1 MKKHS
6 LVIALCLCAACA
18 LFADTSARE
27 GIHCYTMDNGLEVFI
42 AENHVV
48 PLVYIEIAVR
58 AGAITQTPDTAGLF
72 HLYEHMMFKGNA
84 LYPDAAAVNRALS
97 DLGVASWNGTTGVN
111 HVNYYF
117 TIPSDKLEE
126 GLAFWNAAI
135 RSPLMDERE
144 LESEKKVVLSEIEG
158 GKADTSKVFHKYL
171 SATLFPDAP
180 YKTDSAGS
188 FRVVRG
194 ATVASLRAIQAE
206 FYVPNNA
213 ALFIGGDVSPDE
225 AFDLAKRIFGTWQRG
240 EAQKPMLHQNPAPF
254 DSHRYCVMPSER
266 VSSELAQIMVEF
278 RGPDADFDIE
288 DTYATDYL
296 MYLTDEPDGI
306 FVRRLYEN
314 EELKIPD
321 FNDSWAS
328 YSTVRATGMIQFGT
342 LVTDTEA
349 DLATRAKKLV
359 SLIQDEVIP
368 ELVASKKLYKRA
380 YKTRIVERVQDAHI
394 KGTQTAAGELK
405 SLRSWWVNTGV
416 DYYFDYY
423 DRLKAVTQQD
433 VQAVAAKYI
442 SGKYALVSVL
452 VNPEVYEKV
461 REDFVREGFYEI
473 QADERLWWERE
484 PYASAHADEAA
495 AGGGGGA
502 SGTPV
507 LGDASTDAAGDV
519 AGGAETQAGGV
530 AQATDDTGAS
540 GGEAEAGGDGGASA
554 EGVLAAQDVA
564 SGTPAGAAL
573 AAEWASGDIYVPR
586 GGGSAHKA
594 MPLRRDVEL
603 RRLKNGIPV
612 YFYHTDSDV
621 VCAAI
626 FCKGGAANLTPQTSG
641 LETTLFSFMSKSSK
655 KYSYEARSK
664 FYNDTSSKIGYISK
678 LSGTALYMTSLQKH
692 LDKTLNLFTDGFL
705 HPTFEKEEY
714 EAKMKDLRQR
724 VQAILNTPDKLLA
737 YTISQAIYKG
747 HPYEAK
753 TFATPLSID
762 NITVEAMRAHH
773 ESLLAAGDIFVVV
786 AGNVDAERITKKLSK
801 TLGKL
806 KVQRQA
812 HQQQTIP
819 QITIQEQ
826 PPVVLRLPS
835 SAGTA
840 NVSRVFSSPPNAH
853 PDFMPCVLA
862 GEVYSDIL
870 FNVVREH
877 YGICYTPQSY
887 VIGSKAPYGVE
898 HLYKVSDF
906 EHFFA
911 ATAEARGYMESGLVV
926 ERTGEEGSYEFSP
939 LKDRIE
945 SYKSSYIN
953 QTYAGRQTSKDL
965 VEHLGYNLLQFDDID
980 FDLKQLEQLR
990 TTEAGDVRR
999 VFKKYWV
1006 DSPSAWFAVTGEEET
1021 LSFSK

>member
-6 LVIALCLCAACA
+6 LIIAFCLCAVLRCFGQA
-18 LFADTSARE
+18 ADE
-27 GIHCYTMDNGLEVFI
+27 DIHCYKMGNGLEVFI

-58 AGAITQTPDTAGLF
+58 AGAITQTPETAGLF

-111 HVNYYF
+111 HVNYFF
-117 TIPSDKLEE
+117 TIPAEKLEA

-135 RSPLMDERE
+135 RSPLMDARE
-144 LESEKKVVLSEIEG
+144 SENEKKVVLSEIEG

-180 YKTDSAGS
+180 YKTDTAGS
-188 FRVVRG
+188 FDVVRG
-194 ATVASLRAIQAE
+194 ATVASLRSIQAE

-213 ALFIGGDVSPDE
+213 ALFIGGDVEADE

-240 EAQKPMLHQNPAPF
+240 EEQKPMLRQNPAPF
-254 DSHRYCVMPSER
+254 ASHRYCVMPSER
-266 VSSELAQIMVEF
+266 VSSDLAQIMIEF
-278 RGPDADFDIE
+278 RGPDTDFDIE

-296 MYLTDEPDGI
+296 IYLMDEPDGI

-314 EELKIPD
+314 KELKIPD
-321 FNDSWAS
+321 FNDSWAT
-328 YSTVRATGMIQFGT
+328 YSTVRTTGTIEFGT
-342 LVTDTEA
+342 LVTDTET
-349 DLATRAKKLV
+349 DLAARTKKLV
-359 SLIQDEVIP
+359 SLIQDEVIG
-368 ELVASKKLYKRA
+368 EIVASKKLYKSA
-380 YKTRIVERVQDAHI
+380 YKARIAERVQDSHI
-394 KGTQTAAGELK
+394 KGTQTAAGKLK
-405 SLRSWWVNTGV
+405 SLRRWWVNTGV
-416 DYYFDYY
+416 DYYSSYFDK
-423 DRLKAVTQQD
+423 LKAVTQQD
-433 VQAVAAKYI
+433 VQDVAAKYI
-442 SGKYALVSVL
+442 TGKSALVSVL
-452 VNPEVYEKV
+452 VNPNVYERV
-461 REDFVREGFYEI
+461 REEFVREGFYEI
-473 QADERLWWERE
+473 RADEPLWWERE
-484 PYASAHADEAA
+484 PYAAAHADEAA
-495 AGGGGGA
+495 GGA
-502 SGTPV
+502 QEATADDSGTD
-507 LGDASTDAAGDV
+507 G
-519 AGGAETQAGGV
+519 E
-530 AQATDDTGAS
+530 
-540 GGEAEAGGDGGASA
+540 EAEAASW
-554 EGVLAAQDVA
+554 G
-564 SGTPAGAAL
+564 
-573 AAEWASGDIYVPR
+573 SGDIYVPR
-586 GGGSAHKA
+586 GGGSLHKA
-594 MPLRRDVEL
+594 MPLSRDVE
-603 RRLKNGIPV
+603 RRTLKNGIPV
-612 YFYHTDSDV
+612 YFYHTDSEV

-626 FCKGGAANLTPQTSG
+626 FCRGGAANLTPQTSG
-641 LETTLFSFMSKSSK
+641 LETTLFSFMSKSSAR
-655 KYSYEARSK
+655 YSYEARSK

-692 LDKTLNLFTDGFL
+692 VDKMLALFTDGFL
-705 HPTFEKEEY
+705 HPTFEDEEY

-724 VQAILNTPDKLLA
+724 VQSILNTPDKLLA

-753 TFATPLSID
+753 TFATPLSLD

-786 AGNVDAERITKKLSK
+786 AGNVDADRITKKLSK

-812 HQQQTIP
+812 HQQQPIP

-840 NVSRVFSSPPNAH
+840 NASRVFSSPPNTH
-853 PDFMPCVLA
+853 RDFMPCVLA

-877 YGICYTPQSY
+877 YGICYSPQSY

-906 EHFFA
+906 DHFFA
-911 ATAEARGYMESGLVV
+911 ATEEARGYMERGLVV
-926 ERTGEEGSYEFSP
+926 DRTNEEGSYEFSP
-939 LKDRIE
+939 LSERIE
-945 SYKSSYIN
+945 SYKSAYVN
-953 QTYAGRQTSKDL
+953 QVYADRQTSMDL
-965 VEHLGYNLLQFDDID
+965 VDSLGYNLLQFDDID

-990 TTEAGDVRR
+990 TTKADDVRR

-1006 DSPSAWFAVTGEEET
+1006 DAPSAWFAVTGQDET

>member
-6 LVIALCLCAACA
+6 LTLALCLCATLS
-18 LFADTSARE
+18 LFADAASE

-58 AGAITQTPDTAGLF
+58 AGAITQTPQTAGLF

-97 DLGVASWNGTTGVN
+97 ELGVASWNGTTGVN

-135 RSPLMDERE
+135 RSPLMNARE

-158 GKADTSKVFHKYL
+158 GKADPSKVFHKYL

-194 ATVASLRAIQAE
+194 ATVASLRAIQEE

-213 ALFIGGDVSPDE
+213 ALFIGGDVEADE
-225 AFDLAKRIFGTWQRG
+225 AYELACCIFGTWQRG

-254 DSHRYCVMPSER
+254 DSHRYCVMPSDR
-266 VSSELAQIMVEF
+266 VSEELAQIMIEF

-306 FVRRLYEN
+306 FVRRLYES

-328 YSTVRATGMIQFGT
+328 YSTVRATGTIQFGT

-349 DLATRAKKLV
+349 DLAARAKKLV

-368 ELVASKKLYKRA
+368 QIVASKKLYKRA
-380 YKTRIVERVQDAHI
+380 YKTRIIERVQDAHI
-394 KGTQTAAGELK
+394 KGTQTAAGKLK

-416 DYYFDYY
+416 DYYFGYY

-452 VNPEVYEKV
+452 VNPEVYERV
-461 REDFVREGFYEI
+461 REEFVREGFYEI

-495 AGGGGGA
+495 ADDSA
-502 SGTPV
+502 SATPV
-507 LGDASTDAAGDV
+507 LGDATANGT
-519 AGGAETQAGGV
+519 GGEVPADGE
-530 AQATDDTGAS
+530 AQAAPEVS
-540 GGEAEAGGDGGASA
+540 GDSGASA
-554 EGVLAAQDVA
+554 EDALVAQDEAGDSSAGGEPAVGGA
-564 SGTPAGAAL
+564 GGTLAGGAT
-573 AAEWASGDIYVPR
+573 EWEAGDIYVPR

-594 MPLRRDVEL
+594 MPLSRDVE
-603 RRLKNGIPV
+603 RRTLKNGIPV

-626 FCKGGAANLTPQTSG
+626 FCKGGSENLTPQTSG
-641 LETTLFSFMSKSSK
+641 LETTLFSFMSKSSA

-692 LDKTLNLFTDGFL
+692 VDKTLALLTDGFL
-705 HPTFEKEEY
+705 HPTFEDEEY
-714 EAKMKDLRQR
+714 EAKVKDLRQR

-737 YTISQAIYKG
+737 YTISDTIYKG

-753 TFATPLSID
+753 TFVTPLSID

-773 ESLLAAGDIFVVV
+773 SSLLAAADIFVVV
-786 AGNVDAERITKKLSK
+786 SGNVDSGRISKKLSK
-801 TLGKL
+801 TLGKI
-806 KVQRQA
+806 KVQRNPSA
-812 HQQQTIP
+812 HQQQPIP
-819 QITIQEQ
+819 QITIAEQ
-826 PPVVLRLPS
+826 PPVVLRLAS

-840 NVSRVFSSPPNAH
+840 NVSRVFQSPPNAH

-898 HLYKVSDF
+898 HLYKVSDY
-906 EHFFA
+906 EHFFG
-911 ATAEARGYMESGLVV
+911 ATQEARGYMESGLVV
-926 ERTGEEGSYEFSP
+926 ERTNEEGAFEFSP

-990 TTEAGDVRR
+990 TTQAGDVRR

-1006 DSPSAWFAVTGEEET
+1006 DAPSAWFAVTGEDEV
-1021 LSFSK
+1021 LRFSK

>member
-6 LVIALCLCAACA
+6 LVIAFCLCALLHC
-18 LFADTSARE
+18 FGQSADE
-27 GIHCYTMDNGLEVFI
+27 GIHRYTMDNGLEVFVS
-42 AENHVV
+42 ENHVV

-84 LYPDAAAVNRALS
+84 LYPDAASVNRALS

-144 LESEKKVVLSEIEG
+144 LENEKKVVLSEIEG
-158 GKADTSKVFHKYL
+158 GKADTAKVFHKYL

-188 FRVVRG
+188 FRVVKG
-194 ATVASLRAIQAE
+194 ATVEQLRAIQRE

-213 ALFIGGDVSPDE
+213 ALFIGGDVE
-225 AFDLAKRIFGTWQRG
+225 ADAAYDLAKRIFGTWQRG
-240 EAQKPMLHQNPAPF
+240 EEQKPMLRQNPAPF
-254 DSHRYCVMPSER
+254 DSHHYCVMPSEQ
-266 VSSELAQIMVEF
+266 VSEELAQIMIEF
-278 RGPDADFDIE
+278 RGPDADFDRE

-306 FVRRLYEN
+306 FVRRLYES

-328 YSTVRATGMIQFGT
+328 YSTVRATGTIEFGT
-342 LVTDTEA
+342 LVTDT
-349 DLATRAKKLV
+349 DNNLAARAKKLV
-359 SLIQDEVIP
+359 SLIQDEVTP
-368 ELVASKKLYKRA
+368 ELVASKKLYKSA
-380 YKTRIVERVQDAHI
+380 YKARIVEQVQDAHI
-394 KGTQTAAGELK
+394 KSTQTAAGALK

-416 DYYFDYY
+416 DYYFGYY
-423 DRLKAVTQQD
+423 DNLAAVTQQD
-433 VQAVAAKYI
+433 VQDVVAKYI
-442 SGKYALVSVL
+442 TGKSALVSVL
-452 VNPEVYEKV
+452 VNPAVYERT
-461 REDFVREGFYEI
+461 REEFVREGFYEI
-473 QADERLWWERE
+473 QPDEPLWWERE
-484 PYASAHADEAA
+484 PYAAAHT
-495 AGGGGGA
+495 GVGA
-502 SGTPV
+502 SGASEE
-507 LGDASTDAAGDV
+507 DA
-519 AGGAETQAGGV
+519 
-530 AQATDDTGAS
+530 
-540 GGEAEAGGDGGASA
+540 
-554 EGVLAAQDVA
+554 LAARDEA
-564 SGTPAGAAL
+564 SGTSASGSAA
-573 AAEWASGDIYVPR
+573 ADWDAGDIYVPR
-586 GGGSAHKA
+586 GGGSAHQA
-594 MPLRRDVEL
+594 MPLSRDTERRT
-603 RRLKNGIPV
+603 LKNGIPV

-621 VCAAI
+621 VGAAI

-641 LETTLFSFMSKSSK
+641 LETTLFSFMSKSSR

-705 HPTFEKEEY
+705 HPTFEADEY
-714 EAKMKDLRQR
+714 EAKMKDLRQH

-753 TFATPLSID
+753 TFVTALSVD

-786 AGNVDAERITKKLSK
+786 SGNVDSERITKKLSS

-806 KVQRQA
+806 KVQRKPTSQKV
-812 HQQQTIP
+812 IP

-840 NVSRVFSSPPNAH
+840 NVSRVFSSPPNSH

-926 ERTGEEGSYEFSP
+926 DRTNEEGSYEFSP
-939 LKDRIE
+939 LEERIE
-945 SYKSSYIN
+945 SYKSSYVN

-990 TTEAGDVRR
+990 TTEVSDVSR

-1006 DSPSAWFAVTGEEET
+1006 DAPSAWFAVTGPEET
-1021 LSFSK
+1021 LSFSKP

>member
-6 LVIALCLCAACA
+6 LILALCLCAA
-18 LFADTSARE
+18 LSVFADAASE
-27 GIHCYTMDNGLEVFI
+27 GILCYTMDNGLEVFV

-97 DLGVASWNGTTGVN
+97 ELGVASWNGTTGVN

-117 TIPSDKLEE
+117 TIPADKLEE

-144 LESEKKVVLSEIEG
+144 LEGEKKVVLSEIEG

-194 ATVASLRAIQAE
+194 ATAASLRSIQEE

-225 AFDLAKRIFGTWQRG
+225 AYELAKRIFGTWQRG
-240 EAQKPMLHQNPAPF
+240 EAQKPMLRQNPAPF
-254 DSHRYCVMPSER
+254 DDHRYCVMPSDR
-266 VSSELAQIMVEF
+266 VSSDLAQIMIEF

-306 FVRRLYEN
+306 FVRRLYES

-328 YSTVRATGMIQFGT
+328 YSTVRTTGTIQFGT
-342 LVTDTEA
+342 LVTDTET
-349 DLATRAKKLV
+349 DLAARAKKLV
-359 SLIQDEVIP
+359 SLIQDEVTP

-394 KGTQTAAGELK
+394 KNTQTAAGKLK

-442 SGKYALVSVL
+442 TGKSALVSVL
-452 VNPEVYEKV
+452 VNPEVYERV

-473 QADERLWWERE
+473 QPDEPLWWERE
-484 PYASAHADEAA
+484 PYASAYADEAA
-495 AGGGGGA
+495 ADDSA
-502 SGTPV
+502 SATPV
-507 LGDASTDAAGDV
+507 LGDATANGTGCEAPADG
-519 AGGAETQAGGV
+519 E
-530 AQATDDTGAS
+530 AQAAPEVS
-540 GGEAEAGGDGGASA
+540 GDSGASA
-554 EGVLAAQDVA
+554 ED
-564 SGTPAGAAL
+564 AL
-573 AAEWASGDIYVPR
+573 AARDEAGDSSAGAEPATGDAGSTPAIEAVATEWGSGDIYVPR

-594 MPLRRDVEL
+594 MPLRRDIEV

-641 LETTLFSFMSKSSK
+641 LETTLFSFMSKSSA
-655 KYSYEARSK
+655 KYSYETRSK

-692 LDKTLNLFTDGFL
+692 VDKTLALFTDGFL
-705 HPTFEKEEY
+705 HPTFEPDEY
-714 EAKMKDLRQR
+714 EAKVKDLRQR

-737 YTISQAIYKG
+737 YTISDAIYKG
-747 HPYEAK
+747 HPYETK
-753 TFATPLSID
+753 TYVTPLSID

-773 ESLLAAGDIFVVV
+773 ESLLAAAGIFVVV
-786 AGNVDAERITKKLSK
+786 SGNVDAKRITKTLSK
-801 TLGKL
+801 TLGKI
-806 KVQRQA
+806 KVQRNPTSQKP
-812 HQQQTIP
+812 IP
-819 QITIQEQ
+819 QVTIQEE
-826 PPVVLRLPS
+826 PPVVLRLAS

-840 NVSRVFSSPPNAH
+840 NVSRVFQSPPNSH

-862 GEVYSDIL
+862 GQVYSDIL

-906 EHFFA
+906 EHFFG
-911 ATAEARGYMESGLVV
+911 ATAEARAYMERGLVV
-926 ERTGEEGSYEFSP
+926 DRTNEEGAYEFSP
-939 LKDRIE
+939 LSDRIE

-990 TTEAGDVRR
+990 TTQTGDVRR

-1006 DSPSAWFAVTGEEET
+1006 DAPSAWFAVTGQEET